1 MENQKLLDLETHSGT
16 NLTENDQKTIFSDND
31 DGALS
36 GGLKHKHENVIDD
49 DLINV
54 PEKVASAEKKTSLEN
69 TFEVIDQESKTIHD
83 VQEEAEDNN
92 VSDEEKD
99 NLFEND
105 PVSYTKIEDITNLP
119 KIESPKTEE
128 PVFSE
133 KLESMTTDNTKTVII
148 QENEPVNTVQ
158 SKVNISE
165 TPEVI
170 SKVSTKKDNDE
181 GDVCDIKIGPDELFC
196 RIGLDKWFNPEKLP
210 PKVEALVYWRDPV
223 SSGIVFGATLV
234 VLLSFAYMSLISVV
248 AYLAMFIQS
257 GCILLRLYKTALQTV
272 NKTNE
277 SHPFQEYLD
286 LDIRLPQE
294 KAEELSKLAVVHVNA
309 VLVEL
314 RRLLLAED
322 LVDSAKFF
330 GILWVLT
337 YVGALFNGLTL
348 IIIGFVALFTLP
360 KVYENNKTQIDQNIE
375 VVRSKIAEL
384 TNKVRAA
391 IPIGKKNPETKKKE

>member
-1 MENQKLLDLETHSGT
+1 MENQKLLDLETDK
-16 NLTENDQKTIFSDND
+16 TENDQKTISSDID
-31 DGALS
+31 DGMLS
-36 GGLKHKHENVIDD
+36 EELKHKYENAIDD
-49 DLINV
+49 DLYNLT
-54 PEKVASAEKKTSLEN
+54 EKVINTEKPPPLEN
-69 TFEVIDQESKTIHD
+69 TYEVIDQESKTVHD
-83 VQEEAEDNN
+83 VQEEAEDSNI
-92 VSDEEKD
+92 SDEEKD

-105 PVSYTKIEDITNLP
+105 PVCYKKNEDLGTLP
-119 KIESPKTEE
+119 PIESPKAEE
-128 PVFSE
+128 QVSSE
-133 KLESMTTDNTKTVII
+133 KLESMITNVTKTAII
-148 QENEPVNTVQ
+148 QENEPVDNVQ
-158 SKVNISE
+158 SKVKISDI
-165 TPEVI
+165 PEVI
-170 SKVSTKKDNDE
+170 PKVSTKKDSDE

-223 SSGIVFGATLV
+223 SSGIVFGATLI

-294 KAEELSKLAVVHVNA
+294 KAEELSKLAVVHINA
-309 VLVEL
+309 VLVEV

-348 IIIGFVALFTLP
+348 IIIGFIALFTLP

>member
-1 MENQKLLDLETHSGT
+1 MAPKKYNSRSNSSYSAPTAPL
-16 NLTENDQKTIFSDND
+16 
-31 DGALS
+31 
-36 GGLKHKHENVIDD
+36 
-49 DLINV
+49 
-54 PEKVASAEKKTSLEN
+54 PER
-69 TFEVIDQESKTIHD
+69 
-83 VQEEAEDNN
+83 
-92 VSDEEKD
+92 
-99 NLFEND
+99 
-105 PVSYTKIEDITNLP
+105 
-119 KIESPKTEE
+119 
-128 PVFSE
+128 
-133 KLESMTTDNTKTVII
+133 
-148 QENEPVNTVQ
+148 
-158 SKVNISE
+158 
-165 TPEVI
+165 
-170 SKVSTKKDNDE
+170 
-181 GDVCDIKIGPDELFC
+181 GP
-196 RIGLDKWFNPEKLP
+196 
-210 PKVEALVYWRDPV
+210 VEALVYWRDPV

-294 KAEELSKLAVVHVNA
+294 KAEELCKLAVVHINA

-348 IIIGFVALFTLP
+348 IIIGFIALFTLP

>member
-1 MENQKLLDLETHSGT
+1 MG
-16 NLTENDQKTIFSDND
+16 
-31 DGALS
+31 
-36 GGLKHKHENVIDD
+36 
-49 DLINV
+49 
-54 PEKVASAEKKTSLEN
+54 
-69 TFEVIDQESKTIHD
+69 SKR
-83 VQEEAEDNN
+83 
-92 VSDEEKD
+92 
-99 NLFEND
+99 
-105 PVSYTKIEDITNLP
+105 
-119 KIESPKTEE
+119 
-128 PVFSE
+128 E
-133 KLESMTTDNTKTVII
+133 KL
-148 QENEPVNTVQ
+148 
-158 SKVNISE
+158 
-165 TPEVI
+165 
-170 SKVSTKKDNDE
+170 
-181 GDVCDIKIGPDELFC
+181 
-196 RIGLDKWFNPEKLP
+196 
-210 PKVEALVYWRDPV
+210 EALVYWRDPI

-257 GCILLRLYKTALQTV
+257 ACILLRLYKTALQTV

-294 KAEELSKLAVVHVNA
+294 KAEEVSKLAVVHVNA

>member
-1 MENQKLLDLETHSGT
+1 MENQNLMNMDIELSEHDSKTLFVDKNDVILSDEIKDKNKNDIDEHILMPDKIITAEKLL
-16 NLTENDQKTIFSDND
+16 
-31 DGALS
+31 
-36 GGLKHKHENVIDD
+36 
-49 DLINV
+49 
-54 PEKVASAEKKTSLEN
+54 PLEN
-69 TFEVIDQESKTIHD
+69 TFEVIEQEFTTLHDNEAVEVTMISK
-83 VQEEAEDNN
+83 
-92 VSDEEKD
+92 DEEKEKI
-99 NLFEND
+99 LEND
-105 PVSYTKIEDITNLP
+105 PMSTSKIEDLAIPLKT
-119 KIESPKTEE
+119 ESPKESPKEE
-128 PVFSE
+128 LMVSE
-133 KLESMTTDNTKTVII
+133 KLESKIDIIKTAIS
-148 QENEPVNTVQ
+148 QENESIVQ
-158 SKVNISE
+158 SEIKID

-170 SKVSTKKDNDE
+170 PRVTSKKVTDE
-181 GDVCDIKIGPDELFC
+181 DVCDIKIGPDELFC

-234 VLLSFAYMSLISVV
+234 VLLSFMYMSLISVV
-248 AYLAMFIQS
+248 AYLAIVVQT
-257 GCILLRLYKTALQTV
+257 GCIALRLYKTALQTV
-272 NKTNE
+272 QKTTE

-286 LDIRLPQE
+286 MDIRLPQE
-294 KAEELSKLAVVHVNA
+294 KAEELGKLAVVHINA

-375 VVRSKIAEL
+375 LVRSKIAEL
-384 TNKVRAA
+384 TNK
-391 IPIGKKNPETKKKE
+391 

>member
-1 MENQKLLDLETHSGT
+1 MAPKKYNSRS
-16 NLTENDQKTIFSDND
+16 NS
-31 DGALS
+31 S
-36 GGLKHKHENVIDD
+36 Y
-49 DLINV
+49 
-54 PEKVASAEKKTSLEN
+54 SAP
-69 TFEVIDQESKTIHD
+69 
-83 VQEEAEDNN
+83 AA
-92 VSDEEKD
+92 
-99 NLFEND
+99 
-105 PVSYTKIEDITNLP
+105 PLP
-119 KIESPKTEE
+119 
-128 PVFSE
+128 
-133 KLESMTTDNTKTVII
+133 DR
-148 QENEPVNTVQ
+148 
-158 SKVNISE
+158 
-165 TPEVI
+165 
-170 SKVSTKKDNDE
+170 
-181 GDVCDIKIGPDELFC
+181 GP
-196 RIGLDKWFNPEKLP
+196 
-210 PKVEALVYWRDPV
+210 VEALVYWRDPV
-223 SSGIVFGATLV
+223 SSGIVFGATLI

-294 KAEELSKLAVVHVNA
+294 KAEELSKLAVVHINA
-309 VLVEL
+309 VLVEV

-348 IIIGFVALFTLP
+348 IIIGFIALFTLP

>member
-1 MENQKLLDLETHSGT
+1 MNSH
-16 NLTENDQKTIFSDND
+16 TEN
-31 DGALS
+31 
-36 GGLKHKHENVIDD
+36 
-49 DLINV
+49 
-54 PEKVASAEKKTSLEN
+54 
-69 TFEVIDQESKTIHD
+69 
-83 VQEEAEDNN
+83 EDNID
-92 VSDEEKD
+92 VAA
-99 NLFEND
+99 
-105 PVSYTKIEDITNLP
+105 PVKIFL
-119 KIESPKTEE
+119 
-128 PVFSE
+128 
-133 KLESMTTDNTKTVII
+133 NTMIWL
-148 QENEPVNTVQ
+148 N
-158 SKVNISE
+158 
-165 TPEVI
+165 
-170 SKVSTKKDNDE
+170 
-181 GDVCDIKIGPDELFC
+181 
-196 RIGLDKWFNPEKLP
+196 KWFNPEKLP

-294 KAEELSKLAVVHVNA
+294 KAEELSKLAVVHINA

-348 IIIGFVALFTLP
+348 IIIGFIALFTLP

>member
-1 MENQKLLDLETHSGT
+1 M
-16 NLTENDQKTIFSDND
+16 
-31 DGALS
+31 
-36 GGLKHKHENVIDD
+36 
-49 DLINV
+49 DLIIVKHLLNV
-54 PEKVASAEKKTSLEN
+54 MIRP
-69 TFEVIDQESKTIHD
+69 
-83 VQEEAEDNN
+83 
-92 VSDEEKD
+92 
-99 NLFEND
+99 
-105 PVSYTKIEDITNLP
+105 Y
-119 KIESPKTEE
+119 
-128 PVFSE
+128 
-133 KLESMTTDNTKTVII
+133 
-148 QENEPVNTVQ
+148 
-158 SKVNISE
+158 
-165 TPEVI
+165 
-170 SKVSTKKDNDE
+170 
-181 GDVCDIKIGPDELFC
+181 
-196 RIGLDKWFNPEKLP
+196 KWFNPEKLP

-234 VLLSFAYMSLISVV
+234 VLLSFAYMSLISVI

-257 GCILLRLYKTALQTV
+257 ACIILRLYKTALQTV
-272 NKTNE
+272 HKTTE

-294 KAEELSKLAVVHVNA
+294 KAEELSKLAVVHINA

-360 KVYENNKTQIDQNIE
+360 KVYENNKTQIDQNID

-391 IPIGKKNPETKKKE
+391 IPIGKKSPEAKKKE